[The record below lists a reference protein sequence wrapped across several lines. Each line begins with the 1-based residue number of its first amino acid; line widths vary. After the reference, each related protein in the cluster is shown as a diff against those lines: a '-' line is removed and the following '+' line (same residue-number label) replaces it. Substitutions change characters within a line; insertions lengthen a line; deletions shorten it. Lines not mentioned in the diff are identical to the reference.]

1 MYQRGDGDEDEEEV
15 DVVVDMLPRIV
26 GSDECAASHPSTL
39 HNALLVLAMLI
50 MFGDSST

>member
-1 MYQRGDGDEDEEEV
+1 MYQRGDGDEDEV

-26 GSDECAASHPSTL
+26 GSDECAASFEVAD
-39 HNALLVLAMLI
+39 ALLVLAMPI